1 MLAALGSAVV
11 AAADVLRVLS
21 VFMAGITTGGMV
33 FVYAT
38 IAPVMADW
46 TPEQAWQLHA
56 AMLRHDP
63 DRYIKPAGVLAFF
76 SSIAV
81 LFVDT
86 SAGAASLWLDAA
98 GVAGFLGVVV
108 VSEGWNVPVNRRVAD
123 QTREMPAAEY
133 EPLLRRWL
141 RAHGWRTW
149 SGVVALLC
157 LTISVAVR

>member
-81 LFVDT
+81 LFVD
-86 SAGAASLWLDAA
+86 AA